1 MESDV
6 ISKAQPN
13 DILAE
18 QAVLGAMLVDKDA
31 VIASIEVL
39 KSEDFYREDNK
50 EIYAAMLELYSI
62 GKSIDMITL
71 KDQLTLRG
79 TLDKVGGISY
89 IASLVDNVP
98 AVSNVENYIKIVEEK
113 SVIRNLI
120 KTANEIIRNSYSGTE
135 DVDALVEQAEK
146 GFLTLYKKEIREV
159 MPQ

>member
-98 AVSNVENYIKIVEEK
+98 AVSNVENYIKIVE
-113 SVIRNLI
+113 
-120 KTANEIIRNSYSGTE
+120 
-135 DVDALVEQAEK
+135 
-146 GFLTLYKKEIREV
+146 
-159 MPQ
+159 